1 MPVFIE
7 ITPDPFATS
16 FRNLAVG
23 DPNEDGTFPGAGRSK
38 AIGTFDH
45 VRRPVRGIQIKDD
58 TYATIQVRT
67 ADGRNIPLIDAG
79 GAKIDE
85 QNPDFSFSDQNSNFL
100 IQAMQ
105 EERTEKMQVVQ
116 TFGEPFVFF
125 FGEHPRMIAGSG
137 ILLNS
142 EDFNWKAEF
151 LENYDR
157 YLRGTK
163 CVQSKTRVTMSWD
176 DIVVEG
182 YFVKV
187 NVTDTADNNSFVR
200 MEFQL
205 FLTNYQNVS
214 RIGFNQFPK
223 DSVEVNLDP
232 NDLDTTGEG
241 IGNLKSQT
249 QLVRSLNTQSLGLK
263 NSLLQT
269 LRDNVN
275 KTLTID
281 GRLTSVLELA
291 NQFSSGRNIRV
302 PFGFAGGSVF
312 DQETQIALASVDASG
327 RLIQLRGKLGDQDFQ
342 IKDFLRSKTVSAKFG
357 RIQDN
362 VDEYIARIQGQIG
375 NAINP
380 PDLFLEQKLK
390 ESEVED
396 RVRAIFERFGVNV
409 EPPDEAILLAKR
421 ATFGFF
427 SILVGSVQNQGFNSG
442 LASLRQFTNALL

>member
-7 ITPDPFATS
+7 VTPDPFATS
-16 FRNLAVG
+16 FRSLAVG
-23 DPNEDGTFPGAGRSK
+23 DPNEDNTYPSSGRSK
-38 AIGTFDH
+38 AFGSFDH
-45 VRRPVRGIQIKDD
+45 IRRPVRGIQIKED

-79 GAKIDE
+79 GSRFDE
-85 QNPDFSFSDQNSNFL
+85 QNPDYAFSDQYSNFL
-100 IQAMQ
+100 LQAMQ

-116 TFGEPFVFF
+116 TFGEPFIFF

-163 CVQSKTRVTMSWD
+163 CVQSKTRVTMAWD

-187 NVTDTADNNSFVR
+187 NISETAENNNFVR
-200 MEFQL
+200 MEFQF

-214 RIGFNQFPK
+214 RIGFSQFPK

-291 NQFSSGRNIRV
+291 NQFASGRNIRV
-302 PFGFAGGSVF
+302 PFGYAGGSVF
-312 DQETQIALASVDASG
+312 DQETQIALASVDATG
-327 RLIQLRGKLGDQDFQ
+327 RLIYLRGRLGDQDFE

-357 RIQDN
+357 RFQDN
-362 VDEYIARIQGQIG
+362 LDEYIARIQAQPG

-380 PDLFLEQKLK
+380 PDLFLEQKVR

-396 RVRAIFERFGVNV
+396 KVRAIFERFGVDV
-409 EPPDEAILLAKR
+409 EPPDEATLLAKKS
-421 ATFGFF
+421 AFGFF
-427 SILVGSVQNQGFNSG
+427 AILTGSVKQQGFNSN
-442 LASLRQFTNALL
+442 LASLRQFTNAIL